1 MTQPETSTLP
11 ERFDRWFED
20 RGWTPRR
27 HQLDMVGAA
36 RANRHAL
43 LVAPTGGGKTLAG
56 FLPSLIDLADRPVGR
71 RSREIHTLYISPL
84 KALAVD
90 VARNLET
97 PVAEM
102 GLDVTIES
110 RSGDTSSARR
120 DRQRN
125 HPPDMLLTTPEQLA
139 LFCAWD
145 GAREWFASLR
155 CIVLDEIHALAPSK
169 RGDLLCLA
177 LQRLQSF
184 APDARRVGLSATIE
198 DVDRL
203 RGWLAPGADAA
214 TVDLVRGGDG
224 VSPHV
229 DILVPEAEAP
239 WTGHHARYAM
249 RDVYAAIQ
257 TARTALVFVNSRW
270 QAEFAFEQLWKLNED
285 SLPIALHHSS
295 LSVEQRRKVE
305 AAMVCGELRAVICTS
320 TLDMGIDW
328 GDVDLVIQ
336 LSAPKGASRLIQR
349 IGRSN
354 HRMDEPSKAVLVPA
368 NRFEVLECFA
378 AQGAVDDGELDHEP
392 TRSGALD
399 ALAQHVMGVAC
410 SEPFDLVGLY
420 EEVTGASPFRDL
432 TWEDW
437 EAVVNFVATGGY
449 ALRTYDQYRRIAP
462 GPDGRWAATSP
473 AVIKRH
479 RMNSGAIVTDGTLS
493 VRIAGKKTLGT
504 GRKIGE
510 AEESYFEQLSVGD
523 TFSFA
528 GRVWQ
533 FNGIKGVD
541 AMVTLA
547 SDPNPKRPSWGGTR
561 LPISPSLARRVRQL
575 IDKPDTAP
583 LPAYIRAWLETQR
596 ERSAIPAPEEL
607 LIETFAHDDRHY
619 LVCYPF
625 EGVLAHGALAVLLTR
640 RLAQLDLRPIG
651 YTISDYAICISAN
664 SPLDGVDL
672 ARLFEADILGNDL
685 EEWLADTFM
694 VKRSFRDCAEIA
706 GLIDRR
712 LPGLVKTGRQ
722 VTFSTDLIYD
732 VLRRY
737 QPDHLLLRCARDDVA
752 GQLIDR
758 DRLAAMLTRIS
769 SRIVHRALDRLSPF
783 SVPAMIA
790 LNPEPLKSEQD
801 DDQMLIEAADRIA
814 AAAMT
819 PVPAHAKRGA
829 RPRSIS
835 RGRLS

>member
-1 MTQPETSTLP
+1 MLLPAPIALP
-11 ERFDRWFED
+11 ERFDRWFDD

-27 HQLDMVGAA
+27 HQLAMVEAA
-36 RANRHAL
+36 RADRHAL

-56 FLPSLIDLADRPVGR
+56 FLPSLIDLAERPAGR
-71 RSREIHTLYISPL
+71 RVRGIHTLYISPL

-125 HPPDMLLTTPEQLA
+125 RPPDILLTTPEQLA

-145 GAREWFASLR
+145 GARDWFASLR

-184 APDARRVGLSATIE
+184 APQARRVGLSATIE

-203 RGWLAPGADAA
+203 RGWLAPGAEAA
-214 TVDLVRGGDG
+214 SVDLIRGSGG
-224 VSPHV
+224 VAPRV
-229 DILVPEAEAP
+229 DILVPAAEAP

-249 RDVYAAIQ
+249 SDVYAAIQ

-270 QAEFAFEQLWKLNED
+270 QAEYAFEQLWKLND
-285 SLPIALHHSS
+285 ASLPIALHHGS
-295 LSVEQRRKVE
+295 LAVEQRRKVE
-305 AAMVCGELRAVICTS
+305 AAMVRGELRAVVCTS

-354 HRMDEPSKAVLVPA
+354 HRMDEPSRALLVPA

-378 AQGAVDDGELDHEP
+378 AQGAVADGELDHEP
-392 TRSGALD
+392 GRSGALD

-410 SEPFDLVGLY
+410 SEPFDLVDLY
-420 EEVTGASPFRDL
+420 EEVTGAEPFRDL
-432 TWEDW
+432 AWEDW
-437 EAVVNFVATGGY
+437 EAVIDFVATGGY
-449 ALRTYDQYRRIAP
+449 ALRTYEQYRRIAP
-462 GPDGRWAATSP
+462 GPDGRWAATGP
-473 AVIKRH
+473 AVVQRH
-479 RMNSGAIVTDGTLS
+479 RMNTGAIVTDGTLS

-504 GRKIGE
+504 GRKVGE

-523 TFSFA
+523 SFAFA

-547 SDPNPKRPSWGGTR
+547 TDPNPKRPSWGGSR
-561 LPISPSLARRVRQL
+561 LPISPSLAKRVRQL
-575 IDKPDTAP
+575 IETPDSAP
-583 LPAYIRAWLETQR
+583 LPSYICEWLAMQR
-596 ERSAIPAPEEL
+596 ERSAIPAPDEL
-607 LIETFAHDDRHY
+607 LVETFEHDDRHY

-625 EGVLAHGALAVLLTR
+625 EGVLALGALAVLLTR
-640 RLAQLDLRPIG
+640 RLAQLGTRPIG
-651 YTISDYAICISAN
+651 YTISDYAICISAAR
-664 SPLDGVDL
+664 SLDGVDFD
-672 ARLFEADILGNDL
+672 RLFAADILGDDL
-685 EEWLADTFM
+685 EDWLSDTFM
-694 VKRSFRDCAEIA
+694 VKRSFRDCAEVS

-732 VLRRY
+732 VLRRH
-737 QPDHLLLRCARDDVA
+737 QPDHLLLRCARADVA

-758 DRLAAMLTRIS
+758 DRLAEMLARIGT
-769 SRIVHRALDRLSPF
+769 RIVHRALDRLSPF

-790 LNPEPLKSEQD
+790 LNPVPVADNDD
-801 DDQMLIEAADRIA
+801 DDQMLIEAADHIA
-814 AAAMT
+814 AAAMA
-819 PVPAHAKRGA
+819 PVAAPTKRTA
-829 RPRSIS
+829 RPRSVS

>member
-1 MTQPETSTLP
+1 MAQPDIISLP
-11 ERFDRWFED
+11 ERFAHWFEG
-20 RGWTPRR
+20 RGWAPRQ
-27 HQLDMVGAA
+27 HQLEMVGAA
-36 RANRHAL
+36 RSRRHAL

-56 FLPSLIDLADRPVGR
+56 FLPSLIELADRPAVR
-71 RSREIHTLYISPL
+71 RNRGLHTLYISPL

-102 GLDVTIES
+102 GLDVVIES
-110 RSGDTSSARR
+110 RSGDTSSSRR
-120 DRQRN
+120 DRQRT
-125 HPPDMLLTTPEQLA
+125 HPPDILLTTPEQLA
-139 LFCAWD
+139 LLCAWE
-145 GAREWFASLR
+145 GARDWFASLR

-184 APDARRVGLSATIE
+184 APEARRVGLSATIE

-214 TVDLVRGGDG
+214 AVDLIRGGEG
-224 VSPHV
+224 VSPRV

-257 TARTALVFVNSRW
+257 TANTALVFVNSRW
-270 QAEFAFEQLWKLNED
+270 QAEFAFEQLWKLND
-285 SLPIALHHSS
+285 ASLPIALHHGS
-295 LSVEQRRKVE
+295 LSIEQRRKVE
-305 AAMVCGELRAVICTS
+305 AAMVRGELRAVICTS
-320 TLDMGIDW
+320 TLDIGIDW

-354 HRMDEPSKAVLVPA
+354 HRMDEPSRALLVPA

-378 AQGAVDDGELDHEP
+378 AQGAVADGELDHEP

-410 SEPFDLVGLY
+410 SEPFDLVELY
-420 EEVTGASPFRDL
+420 EEVIGAAPFREL
-432 TWEDW
+432 KWEDW
-437 EAVVNFVATGGY
+437 EAIVDFVGTGGY
-449 ALRTYDQYRRIAP
+449 ALRTYDQYRRIALN
-462 GPDGRWAATSP
+462 PDGRWAATSP
-473 AVIKRH
+473 AVVKRH

-510 AEESYFEQLSVGD
+510 AEESYFEQLSIGD
-523 TFSFA
+523 TFAFA

-561 LPISPSLARRVRQL
+561 LPISPSLAQRVREL
-575 IDKPDTAP
+575 IEKPDSAP
-583 LPAYIRAWLETQR
+583 LPAYIRAWLDTQR
-596 ERSAIPAPEEL
+596 ERSAIPAPDEL
-607 LIETFAHDDRHY
+607 LIETFAHEDRHY
-619 LVCYPF
+619 FVCYPF

-640 RLAQLDLRPIG
+640 RLAQLDRRPIG
-651 YTISDYAICISAN
+651 YTISDYAICISSAQ
-664 SPLDGVDL
+664 PLDEVDFDH
-672 ARLFEADILGNDL
+672 LFSADILGDDL
-685 EEWLADTFM
+685 EGWLADTFM

-737 QPDHLLLRCARDDVA
+737 QPDHLLLRCARDDVS

-758 DRLAAMLTRIS
+758 DRLAGMLARIG

-790 LNPEPLKSEQD
+790 LNPEPVNGDQD
-801 DDQMLIEAADRIA
+801 DDLLLIEAADRIA
-814 AAAMT
+814 ATAMA
-819 PVPAHAKRGA
+819 PVPAPTKRAA
-829 RPRSIS
+829 RPRSVS

>member
-1 MTQPETSTLP
+1 MTSLP
-11 ERFDRWFED
+11 ERFDRWFSD
-20 RGWTPRR
+20 RGWMPRR
-27 HQLDMVGAA
+27 HQLDMVDAA
-36 RANRHAL
+36 RVNRHAL

-56 FLPSLIDLADRPVGR
+56 FLPSLLDLAERPAGQR
-71 RSREIHTLYISPL
+71 DQGLHTLYISPL

-102 GLDVTIES
+102 GLDITIES

-125 HPPDMLLTTPEQLA
+125 HPPDILLTTPEQLA
-139 LFCAWD
+139 LFCAWE

-155 CIVLDEIHALAPSK
+155 CIILDEIHALAPSK

-184 APDARRVGLSATIE
+184 APEARRVGLSATIKNVE
-198 DVDRL
+198 SL
-203 RGWLAPGADAA
+203 REWLSPGADAVM
-214 TVDLVRGGDG
+214 VDLIRGGEG

-229 DILVPEAEAP
+229 DVLVPDAEAP

-257 TARTALVFVNSRW
+257 TARTALIFVNSRW
-270 QAEFAFEQLWKLNED
+270 QAEFAFEQLWKLNEAN
-285 SLPIALHHSS
+285 LAIALHHGS

-305 AAMVCGELRAVICTS
+305 AAMVRGELRAVVCTS

-354 HRMDEPSKAVLVPA
+354 HRMDEPSKALLVPA

-378 AQGAVDDGELDHEP
+378 AQGAVADGELDHESM
-392 TRSGALD
+392 RHGALD

-420 EEVTGASPFRDL
+420 EEVTGAAPFRDL
-432 TWEDW
+432 AWEDW
-437 EAVVNFVATGGY
+437 ESVVDFVATGGY

-462 GPDGRWAATSP
+462 GKDGRWAATGP
-473 AVIKRH
+473 AVVKRH

-510 AEESYFEQLSVGD
+510 AEESYFEQLSIGD
-523 TFSFA
+523 TFAFA

-561 LPISPSLARRVRQL
+561 LPISPSLAQRVRQL
-575 IDKPDTAP
+575 IEKPDMVP
-583 LPAYIRAWLETQR
+583 LPPYIREWLATQR
-596 ERSAIPAPEEL
+596 ERSTIPAPDEL
-607 LIETFAHDDRHY
+607 LIETFAHDDRYY

-640 RLAQLDLRPIG
+640 RLAQADMRPLG
-651 YTISDYAICISAN
+651 YTISDYAICISA
-664 SPLDGVDL
+664 SRSLDAVDFDQ
-672 ARLFEADILGNDL
+672 LFQADILGEDL
-685 EEWLADTFM
+685 EAWLADTFM

-712 LPGLVKTGRQ
+712 IPGLVKTGRQ

-758 DRLAAMLTRIS
+758 DRLAEMLTRIS

-790 LNPEPLKSEQD
+790 LNPEPVNGEQD
-801 DDQMLIEAADRIA
+801 DDQLLIEAADRIA
-814 AAAMT
+814 EAAMAPAAAS
-819 PVPAHAKRGA
+819 PQRAA
-829 RPRSIS
+829 RPLSVSRS
-835 RGRLS
+835 RLS

>member
-1 MTQPETSTLP
+1 MAQFDTLSLP
-11 ERFDRWFED
+11 DRFARWFEN
-20 RGWTPRR
+20 RGWTPRQ
-27 HQLDMVGAA
+27 HQLEMVAA
-36 RANRHAL
+36 GRANRHAL
-43 LVAPTGGGKTLAG
+43 LVAPTGGGKTLSG
-56 FLPSLIDLADRPVGR
+56 FLPSLLELADRPTGL
-71 RSREIHTLYISPL
+71 RERQLHTLYISPL

-90 VARNLET
+90 VARNLEM
-97 PVAEM
+97 PVSEM
-102 GLDVTIES
+102 CLDVTIES
-110 RSGDTSSARR
+110 RSGDTNSARR

-125 HPPDMLLTTPEQLA
+125 RPPDILLTTPEQLA

-155 CIVLDEIHALAPSK
+155 CIILDEIHALAPSK

-184 APDARRVGLSATIE
+184 APAARRVGLSATIE

-203 RGWLAPGADAA
+203 RGWLAPGANSKD
-214 TVDLVRGGDG
+214 VDLVQGSEG
-224 VSPHV
+224 VSPRV
-229 DILVPEAEAP
+229 DVLIPDAEAP

-249 RDVYAAIQ
+249 PDVYAAIQ
-257 TARTALVFVNSRW
+257 KARTALVFVNSRW
-270 QAEFAFEQLWKLNED
+270 QAEFAFEQLWKLNEE
-285 SLPIALHHSS
+285 SLAIALHHGS
-295 LSVEQRRKVE
+295 LSIEQRRKVE
-305 AAMVCGELRAVICTS
+305 AAMVRGDLRAVVCTS

-328 GDVDLVIQ
+328 GNVDLVIQ

-354 HRMDEPSKAVLVPA
+354 HRMDEPSQALLVPA

-378 AQGAVDDGELDHEP
+378 AQGAVADGELDHEP
-392 TRSGALD
+392 ERRGALD

-410 SEPFDLVGLY
+410 SEPFDLQALY
-420 EEVTGASPFRDL
+420 EEVTGAAPFQDL
-432 TWEDW
+432 AWEDW
-437 EAVVNFVATGGY
+437 EAVVDFVATGGY

-462 GPDGRWAATSP
+462 GPDGRWAATDP
-473 AVIKRH
+473 DVVRRH

-493 VRIAGKKTLGT
+493 VRIAGKKTIGA

-510 AEESYFEQLSVGD
+510 AEESYFEQLSLGD
-523 TFSFA
+523 TFLFA

-541 AMVTLA
+541 ATVTLA
-547 SDPNPKRPSWGGTR
+547 TDHNPKRPSWGGSR

-575 IDKPDTAP
+575 IEMPDTAP
-583 LPAYIRAWLETQR
+583 LPPYIRAWLATQR
-596 ERSAIPAPEEL
+596 ERSAIPAPNEL
-607 LIETFAHDDRHY
+607 LIETFVHDDRHY

-640 RLAQLDLRPIG
+640 RLAQLDIRPIG
-651 YTISDYAICISAN
+651 YTISDYAICISA
-664 SPLDGVDL
+664 SQSLDGVDFDQ
-672 ARLFEADILGNDL
+672 LFKTDILGDDL
-685 EEWLADTFM
+685 DEWLAETFM

-722 VTFSTDLIYD
+722 VTVSTDLIYD

-752 GQLIDR
+752 GQHIDR
-758 DRLAAMLTRIS
+758 DRLAEMLSRIS
-769 SRIVHRALDRLSPF
+769 TRIVHRALDRLSPF

-790 LNPEPLKSEQD
+790 INPERVKDEQD

-814 AAAMT
+814 TVANALST
-819 PVPAHAKRGA
+819 PPAT
-829 RPRSIS
+829 RPRSVF

>member
-1 MTQPETSTLP
+1 MVQLDSSGLP
-11 ERFDRWFED
+11 EQFERWFAD

-27 HQLDMVGAA
+27 HQLDMIASA
-36 RANRHAL
+36 RQNRHAL

-56 FLPSLIDLADRPVGR
+56 FLPSLIDLAHRPAER
-71 RSREIHTLYISPL
+71 RVRGIHTLYISPL

-97 PVAEM
+97 PVADI
-102 GLDVTIES
+102 GLDITIAS

-120 DRQRN
+120 DRQRT
-125 HPPDMLLTTPEQLA
+125 HPPDILLTTPEQLA

-145 GAREWFASLR
+145 GARNWFASLR

-184 APDARRVGLSATIE
+184 APAARRVGLSATIK

-203 RGWLAPGADAA
+203 RDWLAPGADGA
-214 TVDLVRGGDG
+214 TVDLILGDG
-224 VSPHV
+224 GVPPQV
-229 DILVPEAEAP
+229 DVLVPETEAP
-239 WTGHHARYAM
+239 WTGHHARYALP
-249 RDVYAAIQ
+249 DVYAAIQ
-257 TARTALVFVNSRW
+257 TARTALIFVNSRW
-270 QAEFAFEQLWKLNED
+270 QAEFAFEQLWKLNEA
-285 SLPIALHHSS
+285 SLPIALHHGS

-305 AAMVCGELRAVICTS
+305 EAMVRGELRAVICTS

-354 HRMDEPSKAVLVPA
+354 HRMDEPSKALLVPA

-378 AQGAVDDGELDHEP
+378 AQGAVAEGELDHEP
-392 TRSGALD
+392 MRSGALD

-410 SEPFDLVGLY
+410 SEPFDLVALY
-420 EEVTGASPFRDL
+420 DEVTGAAPFRNL
-432 TWEDW
+432 AWEDW
-437 EAVVNFVATGGY
+437 EAVVDFVATGGY
-449 ALRTYDQYRRIAP
+449 ALRTYEQYRRIAP
-462 GPDGRWAATSP
+462 GPDGRWAATGP
-473 AVIKRH
+473 AVVKRH

-493 VRIAGKKTLGT
+493 VRIAGQKTLGT

-510 AEESYFEQLSVGD
+510 ADESYFEQLSVGD

-575 IDKPDTAP
+575 IEKPDSAP
-583 LPAYIRAWLETQR
+583 LPPYIREWLEMQR
-596 ERSAIPAPEEL
+596 ERSAIPAPHEL
-607 LIETFAHDDRHY
+607 LIETFAHEDRHF
-619 LVCYPF
+619 LICYPF

-640 RLAQLDLRPIG
+640 RLARLNIAPIG
-651 YTISDYAICISAN
+651 YTISDYAICISA
-664 SPLDGVDL
+664 SRSLDHVDFDQL
-672 ARLFEADILGNDL
+672 LKSDILDDDL
-685 EEWLADTFM
+685 ENWLADTFM

-737 QPDHLLLRCARDDVA
+737 QPDHLLLRCAYDDVA
-752 GQLIDR
+752 GTLIDR
-758 DRLAAMLTRIS
+758 NRLMDMLARIN
-769 SRIVHRALDRLSPF
+769 SRIIHRALDRLSPF

-790 LNPEPLKSEQD
+790 INPEQVQGEQD
-801 DDQMLIEAADRIA
+801 EDEMLIEAAERIA
-814 AAAMT
+814 MTAML
-819 PVPAHAKRGA
+819 PASIPTKRAA
-829 RPRSIS
+829 RPRSVS